1 MMPVPKNY
9 GAHHCIVGSAL
20 RRAALRLR
28 YYPRRRLKEI
38 AHPAGRSNTKPFNF
52 FVGSSCLPKR
62 PEDPKTNREK
72 GGIRNKKG
80 RKRHTHRQVFFQ
92 EYFQNDH
99 RGRRRCILPFS
110 LLSIFISLTGWMANL
125 RCLYSAKEGASVCG
139 LKLLRTLY
147 ARPDCSGQIK
157 RRQANFSR
165 MDAVEN
171 DMIMIRK
178 RRKRKKNVE

>member
-1 MMPVPKNY
+1 MMAHMQEHLVERMCHARTFFKKKERKESNLLNSHHCHPPDSSPTLLIPSIDVIVIIIHHEWEKSWREAKMMPVPKNY

-80 RKRHTHRQVFFQ
+80 RKRHTHRQVFF
-92 EYFQNDH
+92 
-99 RGRRRCILPFS
+99 
-110 LLSIFISLTGWMANL
+110 
-125 RCLYSAKEGASVCG
+125 
-139 LKLLRTLY
+139 
-147 ARPDCSGQIK
+147 
-157 RRQANFSR
+157 
-165 MDAVEN
+165 
-171 DMIMIRK
+171 
-178 RRKRKKNVE
+178 